1 MPNRRIFAALLM
13 VAGLAILAV
22 SGRTTAAQEPPL
34 KVAILDLDAIR
45 RNAVAI
51 KDIRAQI
58 AEYRKG
64 FQADIKKEED
74 ALRAANQDLAK
85 KRTLLG
91 PEAFAKERR
100 LFEQKVVGVQK
111 LVRQRKIELDKAL
124 STAML
129 VVERTMNTILADIA
143 TKRGASLVLQ
153 RQHTI
158 LADRSMDMT
167 AEVLERLNA
176 ELKTVKVEQPGS
188 K

>member
-1 MPNRRIFAALLM
+1 M
-13 VAGLAILAV
+13 VFGLSTLIVPGLAA
-22 SGRTTAAQEPPL
+22 TAQEVPL
-34 KVAILDLDAIR
+34 KIVILDLEAIR

-58 AEYRKG
+58 SEYRKG
-64 FQADIKKEED
+64 FQEDIKKEED
-74 ALRAANQDLAK
+74 ALRAANQDLSK

-111 LVRQRKIELDKAL
+111 LVRQRKVDLDQAL
-124 STAML
+124 SKAML
-129 VVERTMNTILADIA
+129 VVEQKMNGIMADIA

-153 RQHTI
+153 RQYTI

-176 ELKTVKVEQPGS
+176 ELKTVKVEKPGS